1 MSNSLRNLKSG
12 FLKPAFRH
20 LLAGDW
26 LIVIFSAVI
35 VITLFQSLWSHEHAS
50 KVQIR
55 AGDKILGT
63 YDLNQQRDIKVH
75 GVIGDADIHIGHG
88 KVRFAKSPCNNQYCV
103 HQGWLTHSGQ
113 VAICL
118 PNQISLE
125 LVGQKKSYDSLNY

>member
-1 MSNSLRNLKSG
+1 MSNLLHKIKSG
-12 FLKPAFRH
+12 FLKSAFRQ

-26 LIVIFSAVI
+26 LIVIFSVVI
-35 VITLFQSLWSHEHAS
+35 VIALFQSLWSHEHAS

-55 AGDKILGT
+55 MGDKILGT

-88 KVRFAKSPCNNQYCV
+88 KVRFAKSPCHNQYCV

-125 LVGQKKSYDSLNY
+125 LVGQKKPYDSLNY